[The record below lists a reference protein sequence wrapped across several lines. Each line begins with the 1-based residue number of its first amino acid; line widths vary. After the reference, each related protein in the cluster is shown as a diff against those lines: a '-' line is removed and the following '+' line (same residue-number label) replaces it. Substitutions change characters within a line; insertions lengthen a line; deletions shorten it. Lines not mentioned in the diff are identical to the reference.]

1 MFDNP
6 KLRPEVE
13 GCLSLIRRHE
23 QAMIGVE
30 CLRAGKAVRQ
40 RRRHASKI
48 QRLARRAVKLMGVLT

>member
-6 KLRPEVE
+6 MRPEVY

-30 CLRAGKAVRQ
+30 CLRAVR
-40 RRRHASKI
+40 
-48 QRLARRAVKLMGVLT
+48 LMGALA